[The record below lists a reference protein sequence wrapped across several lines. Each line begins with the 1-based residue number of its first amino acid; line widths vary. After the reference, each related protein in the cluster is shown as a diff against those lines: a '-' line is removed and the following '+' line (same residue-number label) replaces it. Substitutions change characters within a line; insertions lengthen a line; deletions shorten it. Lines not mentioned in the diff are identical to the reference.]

1 MKSENQCNL
10 LILSLGNEERG
21 QKDNGLKK
29 SITLLLLCLLYM
41 PLYAQYT
48 GNLPSLGQPYDY
60 DRAANGQVF
69 EVDYGGT
76 LPKDRAMWSIKI
88 AGEERLRVCRN
99 GTLALLGEYN
109 SYPTFNFYTSN
120 KYFLGSIN
128 AKGENLNLV
137 GYRAIGIYPRQIPTA
152 TIMFDRGETRSN
164 VALNFYNENLNYLNV
179 KSGRNQDA
187 AIINPAAKWL
197 RIGSKSGVAFW
208 GNENADN
215 DDSPHFKILGTEVY
229 SYVPIK
235 MMRNNVTMVFSTDE
249 MNSAGWLGTS
259 TNNGLCLG
267 TNSTSLF
274 FIDNIQN
281 VYIGMS
287 KQEANKIKQDLR
299 NKYRLFVTK
308 GILSEDFAIA
318 PKSTW
323 ADYVFN
329 KDYNLRGLNEVE
341 EFISENNHLPDVPS
355 AKQVADEGYS
365 QHDMNKALL
374 QKIEELTLYV
384 IKQEKKIA
392 TLESELENLKK

>member
-1 MKSENQCNL
+1 M
-10 LILSLGNEERG
+10 
-21 QKDNGLKK
+21 
-29 SITLLLLCLLYM
+29 
-41 PLYAQYT
+41 
-48 GNLPSLGQPYDY
+48 
-60 DRAANGQVF
+60 
-69 EVDYGGT
+69 
-76 LPKDRAMWSIKI
+76 
-88 AGEERLRVCRN
+88 
-99 GTLALLGEYN
+99 
-109 SYPTFNFYTSN
+109 
-120 KYFLGSIN
+120 
-128 AKGENLNLV
+128 
-137 GYRAIGIYPRQIPTA
+137 
-152 TIMFDRGETRSN
+152 
-164 VALNFYNENLNYLNV
+164 NYLNV

-215 DDSPHFKILGTEVY
+215 DDSPHFKILGTEVD

-267 TNSTSLF
+267 TNSTSQF

>member
-1 MKSENQCNL
+1 
-10 LILSLGNEERG
+10 
-21 QKDNGLKK
+21 
-29 SITLLLLCLLYM
+29 
-41 PLYAQYT
+41 
-48 GNLPSLGQPYDY
+48 
-60 DRAANGQVF
+60 
-69 EVDYGGT
+69 
-76 LPKDRAMWSIKI
+76 
-88 AGEERLRVCRN
+88 
-99 GTLALLGEYN
+99 
-109 SYPTFNFYTSN
+109 
-120 KYFLGSIN
+120 
-128 AKGENLNLV
+128 
-137 GYRAIGIYPRQIPTA
+137 
-152 TIMFDRGETRSN
+152 
-164 VALNFYNENLNYLNV
+164 
-179 KSGRNQDA
+179 
-187 AIINPAAKWL
+187 
-197 RIGSKSGVAFW
+197 
-208 GNENADN
+208 
-215 DDSPHFKILGTEVY
+215 
-229 SYVPIK
+229 
-235 MMRNNVTMVFSTDE
+235 MVFSTDE

-287 KQEANKIKQDLR
+287 KLEANKIKQDLR